1 MPAKRCPTYP
11 NHRAKANLSDSGR
24 RAKKKI
30 EEKRSECVAPLC
42 PSFFLKNRA
51 KGKHPPDETPRC
63 VRIGRKKAKRTQRKL
78 NRGSLCPC
86 KRHGGQIEDVREN
99 NVRHSRHCLIPL

>member
-42 PSFFLKNRA
+42 PNFFSRTELMGSILPMKLRA
-51 KGKHPPDETPRC
+51 VSTSGRREPRKH
-63 VRIGRKKAKRTQRKL
+63 
-78 NRGSLCPC
+78 
-86 KRHGGQIEDVREN
+86 RESSTGEAS
-99 NVRHSRHCLIPL
+99 VPASVMTDR